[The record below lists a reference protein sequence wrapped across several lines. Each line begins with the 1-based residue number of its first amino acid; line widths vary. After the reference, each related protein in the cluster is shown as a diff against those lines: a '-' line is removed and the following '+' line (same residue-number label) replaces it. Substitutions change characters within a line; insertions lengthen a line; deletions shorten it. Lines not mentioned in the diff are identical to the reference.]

1 MANAKGE
8 RETCSECGNARFVL
22 RYGPVAGEWT
32 DGTVDFLAAMKAA
45 REGKKVRPVGEEDW
59 KYWAGGNLRTDDFEK
74 PRAFICERYLDARWE
89 IEQPPPREYTFI
101 EAVEMMKAGKKMRP
115 TIVIENG
122 CEFSAIDGWFHYE
135 NPQLGHKRRFSHL
148 CVEWITSPWV
158 QA

>member
-1 MANAKGE
+1 
-8 RETCSECGNARFVL
+8 
-22 RYGPVAGEWT
+22 
-32 DGTVDFLAAMKAA
+32 MKAA
-45 REGKKVRPVGEEDW
+45 REGKRVKRENESCWHFWDRERDRLSREPD
-59 KYWAGGNLRTDDFEK
+59 KTNCAINAGH
-74 PRAFICERYLDARWE
+74 LDARWE